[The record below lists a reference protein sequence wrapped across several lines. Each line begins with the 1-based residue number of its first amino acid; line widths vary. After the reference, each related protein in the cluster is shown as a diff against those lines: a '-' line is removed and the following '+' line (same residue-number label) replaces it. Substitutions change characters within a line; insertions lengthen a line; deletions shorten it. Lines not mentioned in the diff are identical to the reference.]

1 LPLSLNSS
9 KKSSAFKATLGVFMT
24 LSKQLLIL
32 ISVIFLILISINFA
46 ISVKNFKSYLEDEG
60 QIHAQDTATSLGLSL
75 SPYMNDTSDPI
86 IKTMVSAIF
95 DMGYYKEIR
104 LVDAGKIELIS
115 LSNGKAIDRIP
126 VWFVEY
132 FPMSTITAKSEI
144 SFKWALRGTLYVTI
158 NPSLAYSKLYD
169 QAKNLLSYS
178 LLTFVLSIILLVLLL
193 RMTLTSLNKINQ
205 LALRITEG
213 HFEIIGKLPWTTEIK
228 NITISINTMSQ
239 KIKSTIAA
247 LNNKLDALGASLLC
261 DDLSGLYK
269 KSVFETDIMNL
280 MMAYTPAYFFIIK
293 LDSLP
298 DLIRERGNVS
308 IDQFLKA
315 FAAKLKN
322 TCEQYPNVIIRPY
335 RFYGGEFALLV
346 NNGNIEQIES
356 IAQSLNSDIAEL
368 GQLYFK
374 PDLVHIGVV
383 HVNSVCTP
391 KSILDSAYEAYEQ
404 ARLIGVNSYYIR
416 SNDDFSRDILN
427 WKELVFNCI
436 DKADY
441 SLTYISKIIAFQN
454 EQLIMEEAS
463 AQVYDSNNQL
473 VAIGPFISIAEELA
487 KIVDLDKGVIN
498 MVLDYIDRD
507 NISHAIAVNL
517 SIETIKNIGFRL
529 WLEKLI
535 KINPLITQQ
544 IVFSFSTYA
553 VAKQVEAYRDF
564 IEVIHHCGGRV
575 MIKRFDS
582 QSMSLEFIKSL
593 KPDFIRLSREISN
606 GVSVSLQ
613 KYEFIQAMQQMGF
626 LLDIA
631 ILAENVQLD
640 TDYYSLKSIGITGA
654 SR

>member
-1 LPLSLNSS
+1 
-9 KKSSAFKATLGVFMT
+9 MT

-75 SPYMNDTSDPI
+75 SPYMIDTSDPI

-95 DMGYYKEIR
+95 DMGYYKDVR
-104 LVDAGKIELIS
+104 LVDTGNNELIY
-115 LSNGKAIDRIP
+115 LRNDKNFKGVPA
-126 VWFVEY
+126 WFAEY

-144 SFKWALRGTLYVTI
+144 NSKWAIRGTLYVTI

-169 QAKNLLSYS
+169 QAKNSLSYS

-193 RMTLTSLNKINQ
+193 RITLTSLNKINQ
-205 LALRITEG
+205 LALRITDG
-213 HFEIIGKLPWTTEIK
+213 HFETIDKLPWSTEIK
-228 NITISINTMSQ
+228 NITISINTMSR

-247 LNNKLDALGASLLC
+247 LHNKLDALGASLLC

-269 KSVFETDIMNL
+269 KSVFETDILNL

-293 LDSLP
+293 LDTLP
-298 DLIRERGNVS
+298 ELVRERGNGS
-308 IDQFLKA
+308 IDQILKA
-315 FAAKLKN
+315 FAVKLQN

-335 RFYGGEFALLV
+335 RFYGGEFAMLV
-346 NNGNIEQIES
+346 NNGNIEQVES
-356 IAQSLNSDIAEL
+356 IANALNNNFSEL
-368 GQLYFK
+368 GQLFLK

-383 HVNSVCTP
+383 RVNSVCTP
-391 KSILDSAYEAYEQ
+391 NSLLDSAYEAYEQ
-404 ARLIGVNSYYIR
+404 ARLIGANSYYIR

-427 WKELVFNCI
+427 WKELVCNCI
-436 DKADY
+436 DKGDF
-441 SLTYISKIIAFQN
+441 SLSYISKITAFQT
-454 EQLIMEEAS
+454 EQLIIEEAS

-498 MVLDYIDRD
+498 KVLEYIEKD

-535 KINPLITQQ
+535 KINPLVTQQ
-544 IVFSFSTYA
+544 LVFSFSTYA
-553 VAKQVEAYRDF
+553 VAKQVEVYRDF
-564 IEVIHHCGGRV
+564 IEAIHLWGGRV

-582 QSMSLEFIKSL
+582 QSMSLEIIKNL
-593 KPDFIRLSREISN
+593 KPDFIRLNREISN

-640 TDYYSLKSIGITGA
+640 TDYYSLKSIGVTGA

>member
-1 LPLSLNSS
+1 
-9 KKSSAFKATLGVFMT
+9 MT
-24 LSKQLLIL
+24 LSKQLLVL
-32 ISVIFLILISINFA
+32 ISAIFLILISINFA

-75 SPYMNDTSDPI
+75 SPFMIDSSDPI

-95 DMGYYKEIR
+95 DMGYYENIR
-104 LVDAGKIELIS
+104 LTDAGNSELIS
-115 LSNGKAIDRIP
+115 LSNDKSIKGVPA
-126 VWFVEY
+126 WFVEY
-132 FPMSTITAKSEI
+132 FPISTITAKSEI
-144 SFKWALRGTLYVTI
+144 SFKWAIRGTLYVTI
-158 NPSLAYSKLYD
+158 NPSLAYSKLYE
-169 QAKNLLSYS
+169 QAKNSLSYS
-178 LLTFVLSIILLVLLL
+178 LLTFVLSIILLLLLL
-193 RMTLTSLNKINQ
+193 RITLTSLNKINR

-213 HFEIIGKLPWTTEIK
+213 HFEIIEKLPWTTEIK
-228 NITISINTMSQ
+228 NITISINKMSR

-247 LNNKLDALGASLLC
+247 LHNKLDALGASLLC

-280 MMAYTPAYFFIIK
+280 LMVYNPAYFFIIK
-293 LDSLP
+293 LDSLQ
-298 DLIRERGNVS
+298 DLIKERGNES

-315 FAAKLKN
+315 FAEKLKK
-322 TCEQYPNVIIRPY
+322 TCEQYPGFIMKAY

-346 NNGNIEQIES
+346 NNGDIEQIES
-356 IAQSLNSDIAEL
+356 IAKALNSDIAEL

-383 HVNSVCTP
+383 NVNSVCTP

-404 ARLIGVNSYYIR
+404 ARLIGENSYYIR
-416 SNDDFSRDILN
+416 SNDDFSRDIIK
-427 WKELVFNCI
+427 WRELVFNCI
-436 DKADY
+436 DKEEY
-441 SLTYISKIIAFQN
+441 SLSYISKITAFLN

-463 AQVYDSNNQL
+463 AQVYDSSNQL

-487 KIVDLDKGVIN
+487 KIVDLDKGVIIK
-498 MVLDYIDRD
+498 VLEYIERN

-517 SIETIKNIGFRL
+517 SIDTIKNIGFRL

-535 KINPLITQQ
+535 KINPVVTQQ
-544 IVFSFSTYA
+544 LVFSFSTYA
-553 VAKQVEAYRDF
+553 VAKQIDTYSEF
-564 IEVIHHCGGRV
+564 IDVIHHWGGRV
-575 MIKRFDS
+575 MIKRFDT
-582 QSMSLEFIKSL
+582 QSMPLEVIKIL

-606 GVSVSLQ
+606 GVSDSLP

-640 TDYYSLKSIGITGA
+640 MDYYALKTIGIAGA

>member
-1 LPLSLNSS
+1 
-9 KKSSAFKATLGVFMT
+9 MT

-32 ISVIFLILISINFA
+32 ISAIFLMLISINFA
-46 ISVKNFKSYLEDEG
+46 ISVNNFKAYLEDEG

-75 SPYMNDTSDPI
+75 SPYMIDTSDPI

-95 DMGYYKEIR
+95 DMGYYKDIR
-104 LVDAGKIELIS
+104 LVDIGNNDLIYLGNDKS
-115 LSNGKAIDRIP
+115 VKGVPA
-126 VWFVEY
+126 WFVEY

-144 SFKWALRGTLYVTI
+144 SSKWAIRGTLYVTI
-158 NPSLAYSKLYD
+158 NSSLAHSKLYE
-169 QAKNLLSYS
+169 QAKNSLSYS

-193 RMTLTSLNKINQ
+193 RITLTSLNKINQ

-213 HFEIIGKLPWTTEIK
+213 HFETINKLPWTTEIK
-228 NITISINTMSQ
+228 NITISLNNMSR
-239 KIKSTIAA
+239 KIKSTISV
-247 LNNKLDALGASLLC
+247 LYNKLDLMGASLLC

-298 DLIRERGNVS
+298 DLVRERGNES

-315 FAAKLKN
+315 FAEKLKN
-322 TCEQYPNVIIRPY
+322 TCEQYPNIIMRPY
-335 RFYGGEFALLV
+335 RFYGGEFAMLV

-356 IAQSLNSDIAEL
+356 IANTLNSDFTEL
-368 GQLYFK
+368 GQLYSK
-374 PDLVHIGVV
+374 LDLVHIGVV
-383 HVNSVCTP
+383 RVNSVCTP
-391 KSILDSAYEAYEQ
+391 NSLLNSAYEAFEQ
-404 ARLIGVNSYYIR
+404 ARLIGANSYYIR

-427 WKELVFNCI
+427 WKELVCNCI
-436 DKADY
+436 DKGDF
-441 SLTYISKIIAFQN
+441 SLSYISKITAFQT
-454 EQLIMEEAS
+454 EQLIIEEAS

-487 KIVDLDKGVIN
+487 KIIDLDKGVIN
-498 MVLDYIDRD
+498 KVLEHINSD

-517 SIETIKNIGFRL
+517 SIDTIKNIGFHL

-553 VAKQVEAYRDF
+553 VVKQVEAYRDF
-564 IEVIHHCGGRV
+564 IEVIHHWGGRV
-575 MIKRFDS
+575 MIKRFDT
-582 QSMSLEFIKSL
+582 QSMSLEFIKTL

-606 GVSVSLQ
+606 GVSASLQ

-626 LLDIA
+626 LLDIT

>member
-1 LPLSLNSS
+1 
-9 KKSSAFKATLGVFMT
+9 MT

-75 SPYMNDTSDPI
+75 SPYMIDTSDPI

-95 DMGYYKEIR
+95 DMGYYKDVR
-104 LVDAGKIELIS
+104 LVDTGNNELIY
-115 LSNGKAIDRIP
+115 LRNDKNFKGVPA
-126 VWFVEY
+126 WFAEY

-144 SFKWALRGTLYVTI
+144 NSKWAIRGTLYVTI

-169 QAKNLLSYS
+169 QAKNSLSYS

-193 RMTLTSLNKINQ
+193 RITLTSLNKINQ
-205 LALRITEG
+205 LALRITDG
-213 HFEIIGKLPWTTEIK
+213 HFETIDKLPWSTEIK
-228 NITISINTMSQ
+228 NITISINTMSR

-247 LNNKLDALGASLLC
+247 LHNKLDALGASLLC

-269 KSVFETDIMNL
+269 KSVFETDILNL

-293 LDSLP
+293 LDTLP
-298 DLIRERGNVS
+298 ELVRERGNGS
-308 IDQFLKA
+308 IDQILKA
-315 FAAKLKN
+315 FAVKLQN

-335 RFYGGEFALLV
+335 RFYGGEFAMLV

-356 IAQSLNSDIAEL
+356 IANALNNNFSEL
-368 GQLYFK
+368 GQLFLK

-383 HVNSVCTP
+383 RVNSVCTP
-391 KSILDSAYEAYEQ
+391 NSLLDSAYEAYEQ
-404 ARLIGVNSYYIR
+404 ARLIGANSYYIR

-427 WKELVFNCI
+427 WKELVCNCI
-436 DKADY
+436 DKGDF
-441 SLTYISKIIAFQN
+441 SLSYISKITAFQT
-454 EQLIMEEAS
+454 EQLIIEEAS

-498 MVLDYIDRD
+498 KVLEYIEKD

-535 KINPLITQQ
+535 KIKPLVTQQ
-544 IVFSFSTYA
+544 LVFSFSTYA

-564 IEVIHHCGGRV
+564 IEAIHLWGGRV

-582 QSMSLEFIKSL
+582 QSMSLEIIKNL
-593 KPDFIRLSREISN
+593 KPDFIRLNREISN

-640 TDYYSLKSIGITGA
+640 TDYYSLKSIGVTGA

>member
-1 LPLSLNSS
+1 
-9 KKSSAFKATLGVFMT
+9 MT
-24 LSKQLLIL
+24 LSKQLLVL
-32 ISVIFLILISINFA
+32 ISAIFLILISINFA

-75 SPYMNDTSDPI
+75 SPFMIDSSDPI

-95 DMGYYKEIR
+95 DMGYYENIR
-104 LVDAGKIELIS
+104 LTDAGNSELIS
-115 LSNGKAIDRIP
+115 LRNEKSINGVPA
-126 VWFVEY
+126 WFVEY
-132 FPMSTITAKSEI
+132 FPISTITAKSEI
-144 SFKWALRGTLYVTI
+144 SFKWAIRGTLYVTI
-158 NPSLAYSKLYD
+158 NPSLAYSKLYE
-169 QAKNLLSYS
+169 QAKNSLSYS
-178 LLTFVLSIILLVLLL
+178 LLTFVLSIILLLLLL
-193 RMTLTSLNKINQ
+193 RITLTSLNKINR

-213 HFEIIGKLPWTTEIK
+213 HFEIIEKLPWTTEIK
-228 NITISINTMSQ
+228 NITISINKMSR

-247 LNNKLDALGASLLC
+247 LHNKLDALGASLLC

-280 MMAYTPAYFFIIK
+280 LMVYNPAYFFIIK
-293 LDSLP
+293 LDSLQ
-298 DLIRERGNVS
+298 DLIKERGNES

-315 FAAKLKN
+315 FAEKLKK
-322 TCEQYPNVIIRPY
+322 TCEQYPGFIMKAY

-346 NNGNIEQIES
+346 NNGDIEQIES
-356 IAQSLNSDIAEL
+356 IAKALNSDIAEL

-383 HVNSVCTP
+383 NVNSVCTP

-404 ARLIGVNSYYIR
+404 ARLIGENSYYIR
-416 SNDDFSRDILN
+416 SNDDFSRDIIK
-427 WKELVFNCI
+427 WRELVFNCI
-436 DKADY
+436 DKGDY
-441 SLTYISKIIAFQN
+441 SLSYISKITAFLN

-463 AQVYDSNNQL
+463 AQVYDSSNQL

-487 KIVDLDKGVIN
+487 KIVDLDKGVIIK
-498 MVLDYIDRD
+498 VLEYIERD
-507 NISHAIAVNL
+507 HISHAIAVNL
-517 SIETIKNIGFRL
+517 SIDTIKNIGFRL

-535 KINPLITQQ
+535 KINPVVTQQ
-544 IVFSFSTYA
+544 LVFSFSTYA
-553 VAKQVEAYRDF
+553 VAKQIDAYSEF
-564 IEVIHHCGGRV
+564 IDVIHHWGGRV
-575 MIKRFDS
+575 MIKRFDT
-582 QSMSLEFIKSL
+582 QSMPLEVIKIL

-606 GVSVSLQ
+606 GVSDSLP

-640 TDYYSLKSIGITGA
+640 MDYYALKTIGITGA

>member
-1 LPLSLNSS
+1 
-9 KKSSAFKATLGVFMT
+9 MT

-32 ISVIFLILISINFA
+32 ISAIFLILISINFA
-46 ISVKNFKSYLEDEG
+46 ISVNNFKSYLEDEG

-75 SPYMNDTSDPI
+75 SPYMIDTSDPI

-95 DMGYYKEIR
+95 DMGYYKDIR
-104 LVDAGKIELIS
+104 LVDIGNNELIYLGNDKS
-115 LSNGKAIDRIP
+115 VKGVPA
-126 VWFVEY
+126 WFVEY

-144 SFKWALRGTLYVTI
+144 SSKWSIRGTLYVTI
-158 NPSLAYSKLYD
+158 NSSLAYSKLYE
-169 QAKNLLSYS
+169 QAKNSLSYS

-193 RMTLTSLNKINQ
+193 RITLTSLNKINQ

-213 HFEIIGKLPWTTEIK
+213 HFETINKLPWTTEIK
-228 NITISINTMSQ
+228 NITISLNNMSR
-239 KIKSTIAA
+239 KIKSTISI
-247 LNNKLDALGASLLC
+247 LYNKLDVMGASLLC

-298 DLIRERGNVS
+298 DLVRERGNES
-308 IDQFLKA
+308 IGQFLKA

-322 TCEQYPNVIIRPY
+322 TCEQYPNIIMRPY
-335 RFYGGEFALLV
+335 RFFGGEFAMLV

-356 IAQSLNSDIAEL
+356 IANTLNSYFAEL
-368 GQLYFK
+368 GQLYSK
-374 PDLVHIGVV
+374 LDLVHIGVV
-383 HVNSVCTP
+383 RVNSVCTP
-391 KSILDSAYEAYEQ
+391 NSLLDSAYEAYEQ
-404 ARLIGVNSYYIR
+404 ARLIGENSYYIR

-427 WKELVFNCI
+427 WKELVCNCI
-436 DKADY
+436 DKGDF
-441 SLTYISKIIAFQN
+441 SLSYISKITAFQT
-454 EQLIMEEAS
+454 EQLIIEEAS

-487 KIVDLDKGVIN
+487 KIIDLDKGVIN
-498 MVLDYIDRD
+498 KVLEYIEKD

-535 KINPLITQQ
+535 KINPLVTQQ
-544 IVFSFSTYA
+544 LVFNFSTYA
-553 VAKQVEAYRDF
+553 VAKQVDICRDF
-564 IEVIHHCGGRV
+564 IEAIHLWGGRV

-582 QSMSLEFIKSL
+582 QSMSLEIIKNL
-593 KPDFIRLSREISN
+593 KPDFIRLNREISN

-640 TDYYSLKSIGITGA
+640 TDYYSLKAIGIVGA

>member
-1 LPLSLNSS
+1 
-9 KKSSAFKATLGVFMT
+9 MT

-32 ISVIFLILISINFA
+32 ISAIFLILISINFA

-75 SPYMNDTSDPI
+75 SPYMIDTSDPI

-95 DMGYYKEIR
+95 DMGYYKDIR
-104 LVDAGKIELIS
+104 LVDTGNNELIYLGNDKS
-115 LSNGKAIDRIP
+115 VKGVPA
-126 VWFVEY
+126 WFVEY
-132 FPMSTITAKSEI
+132 FPMSMITAKSEI
-144 SFKWALRGTLYVTI
+144 SFKWAIRGTLYVTI

-169 QAKNLLSYS
+169 QAKNSLSYS

-193 RMTLTSLNKINQ
+193 RITLTSLNKINQ
-205 LALRITEG
+205 LALRITDG
-213 HFEIIGKLPWTTEIK
+213 HFETIDKLPWTTEIK
-228 NITISINTMSQ
+228 NITISINTMSR

-247 LNNKLDALGASLLC
+247 LHNKLDALGASLLC

-269 KSVFETDIMNL
+269 KSVFETDILNL
-280 MMAYTPAYFFIIK
+280 MMAYTPTYFFIIK
-293 LDSLP
+293 LDTLP
-298 DLIRERGNVS
+298 ELVRERGNGA
-308 IDQFLKA
+308 IDQILKA
-315 FAAKLKN
+315 FVVKLQN
-322 TCEQYPNVIIRPY
+322 TCEQYPSVIIRPY
-335 RFYGGEFALLV
+335 RFYGGEFAMLV

-356 IAQSLNSDIAEL
+356 IANALNNNFSEL
-368 GQLYFK
+368 GQLFLK

-383 HVNSVCTP
+383 RVNSVCTP
-391 KSILDSAYEAYEQ
+391 NSLLDSAYEAYEQ
-404 ARLIGVNSYYIR
+404 ARLIGANSYYIR

-436 DKADY
+436 DKGDY
-441 SLTYISKIIAFQN
+441 SLSYISKITAFQT
-454 EQLIMEEAS
+454 EQLIIEEAS

-487 KIVDLDKGVIN
+487 KIVDLDKGVLN
-498 MVLDYIDRD
+498 KVLEYIEKD
-507 NISHAIAVNL
+507 NISHAVAVNL

-535 KINPLITQQ
+535 KINPLVTQQ
-544 IVFSFSTYA
+544 LVFSFSTYA
-553 VAKQVEAYRDF
+553 VAKQVDVYRDF
-564 IEVIHHCGGRV
+564 IEAIHLWGGRV
-575 MIKRFDS
+575 MIKRFDT
-582 QSMSLEFIKSL
+582 QSMSLEVIKIL

-640 TDYYSLKSIGITGA
+640 TDYYSLKSIGVTGA

>member
-1 LPLSLNSS
+1 
-9 KKSSAFKATLGVFMT
+9 MT

-75 SPYMNDTSDPI
+75 SPYMIDTSDPI

-95 DMGYYKEIR
+95 DMGYYKDVR
-104 LVDAGKIELIS
+104 LVDTGNNELIY
-115 LSNGKAIDRIP
+115 LRNDKNFKGVPA
-126 VWFVEY
+126 WFAEY

-144 SFKWALRGTLYVTI
+144 NSKWAIRGTLYVTI

-169 QAKNLLSYS
+169 QAKNSLSYS

-193 RMTLTSLNKINQ
+193 RITLTSLNKINQ
-205 LALRITEG
+205 LALRITDG
-213 HFEIIGKLPWTTEIK
+213 HFETIDKLPWSTEIK
-228 NITISINTMSQ
+228 NITISINTMSR

-247 LNNKLDALGASLLC
+247 LHNKLDALGASLLC

-269 KSVFETDIMNL
+269 KSVFETDILNL

-293 LDSLP
+293 LDTLP
-298 DLIRERGNVS
+298 ELVRERGNGS
-308 IDQFLKA
+308 IDQILKA
-315 FAAKLKN
+315 FAVKLQN

-335 RFYGGEFALLV
+335 RFYGGEFAMLV
-346 NNGNIEQIES
+346 NNGNIEQVES
-356 IAQSLNSDIAEL
+356 IANALNNNFSEL
-368 GQLYFK
+368 GQLFLK

-383 HVNSVCTP
+383 RVNSVCTP
-391 KSILDSAYEAYEQ
+391 NSLLDFAYEAYEQ
-404 ARLIGVNSYYIR
+404 ARLIGANSYYIR

-427 WKELVFNCI
+427 WKELVCNCI
-436 DKADY
+436 DKGDF
-441 SLTYISKIIAFQN
+441 SLSYISKITAFQT
-454 EQLIMEEAS
+454 EQLIIEEAS

-498 MVLDYIDRD
+498 KVLEYIEKD

-535 KINPLITQQ
+535 KIKPLVTQQ
-544 IVFSFSTYA
+544 LVFSFSTYA

-564 IEVIHHCGGRV
+564 IEAIHLWGGRV

-582 QSMSLEFIKSL
+582 QSMSLEIIKNL
-593 KPDFIRLSREISN
+593 KPDFIRLNREISN

-640 TDYYSLKSIGITGA
+640 TDYYSLKSIGVTGA

>member
-1 LPLSLNSS
+1 
-9 KKSSAFKATLGVFMT
+9 MT

-32 ISVIFLILISINFA
+32 ISAIFLTLISINFA
-46 ISVKNFKSYLEDEG
+46 ISVNNFKSYLEDEG

-75 SPYMNDTSDPI
+75 SPYMIDTSDPI

-95 DMGYYKEIR
+95 DMGYYKDIR
-104 LVDAGKIELIS
+104 LVDIGNNDLIYLGNDKS
-115 LSNGKAIDRIP
+115 VKGVPA
-126 VWFVEY
+126 WFVEY

-144 SFKWALRGTLYVTI
+144 SSKWAIRGTLYVTI
-158 NPSLAYSKLYD
+158 NSSLAHSKLYE
-169 QAKNLLSYS
+169 QAKNSLSYS

-193 RMTLTSLNKINQ
+193 RITLTSLNKINQ

-213 HFEIIGKLPWTTEIK
+213 HFETINKLPWTTEIK
-228 NITISINTMSQ
+228 NITISLNNMSR
-239 KIKSTIAA
+239 KIKSTISV
-247 LNNKLDALGASLLC
+247 LYNKLDVMGASLLC

-298 DLIRERGNVS
+298 DLVRERGNES

-322 TCEQYPNVIIRPY
+322 TCEQYPNIIMRPY
-335 RFYGGEFALLV
+335 RFYGGEFAMLV

-356 IAQSLNSDIAEL
+356 IANTLNSDFAEL
-368 GQLYFK
+368 GQSYSKL
-374 PDLVHIGVV
+374 DLVHIGVV
-383 HVNSVCTP
+383 RVNSVCTP
-391 KSILDSAYEAYEQ
+391 NSLLNSAYEAFEQ
-404 ARLIGVNSYYIR
+404 ARLIGANSYYIR

-427 WKELVFNCI
+427 WKELVCNCI
-436 DKADY
+436 DKGDF
-441 SLTYISKIIAFQN
+441 SLSYISKITAFQT
-454 EQLIMEEAS
+454 EQLIIEEAS

-487 KIVDLDKGVIN
+487 KIIDLDKGVIN
-498 MVLDYIDRD
+498 KVLEHINSD

-517 SIETIKNIGFRL
+517 SIDTIKNIGFHL

-553 VAKQVEAYRDF
+553 VVKQVEAYRDF
-564 IEVIHHCGGRV
+564 IEVIHHWGGRV
-575 MIKRFDS
+575 MIKRFDT
-582 QSMSLEFIKSL
+582 QSMSLESIKTL

-606 GVSVSLQ
+606 GVSASLQ

-640 TDYYSLKSIGITGA
+640 TDYYSLKAIGIVGA

>member
-1 LPLSLNSS
+1 
-9 KKSSAFKATLGVFMT
+9 MT

-75 SPYMNDTSDPI
+75 SPYMIDTSDPI

-95 DMGYYKEIR
+95 DMGYYKDVR
-104 LVDAGKIELIS
+104 LVDTGNNELIY
-115 LSNGKAIDRIP
+115 LRNDKNFKGVPA
-126 VWFVEY
+126 WFAEY

-144 SFKWALRGTLYVTI
+144 NSKWAIRGTLYVTI

-169 QAKNLLSYS
+169 QAKNSLSYS

-193 RMTLTSLNKINQ
+193 RITLTSLNKINQ
-205 LALRITEG
+205 LALRITDG
-213 HFEIIGKLPWTTEIK
+213 HFETIDKLPWSTEIK
-228 NITISINTMSQ
+228 NITISINTMSR

-247 LNNKLDALGASLLC
+247 LHNKLDALGASLLC

-269 KSVFETDIMNL
+269 KSVFETDILNL

-293 LDSLP
+293 LDTLP
-298 DLIRERGNVS
+298 ELVRERGNGS
-308 IDQFLKA
+308 IDQILKA
-315 FAAKLKN
+315 FAVKLQN

-335 RFYGGEFALLV
+335 RFYGGEFAMLV
-346 NNGNIEQIES
+346 NNGNIEQVES
-356 IAQSLNSDIAEL
+356 IANALNNNFSEL
-368 GQLYFK
+368 GQLFLK

-383 HVNSVCTP
+383 RVNSVCTP
-391 KSILDSAYEAYEQ
+391 NSLLDSAYEAYEQ
-404 ARLIGVNSYYIR
+404 ARLIGANSYYIR

-427 WKELVFNCI
+427 WKELVCNCI
-436 DKADY
+436 DKGDF
-441 SLTYISKIIAFQN
+441 SLSYISKITAFQT
-454 EQLIMEEAS
+454 EQLIIEEAS

-498 MVLDYIDRD
+498 KVLEYIEKD

-535 KINPLITQQ
+535 KIKPLVTQQ
-544 IVFSFSTYA
+544 LVFSFSTYA

-564 IEVIHHCGGRV
+564 IEAIHLWGGRV

-582 QSMSLEFIKSL
+582 QSMSLEIIKNL
-593 KPDFIRLSREISN
+593 KPDFIRLNREISN

-640 TDYYSLKSIGITGA
+640 TDYYSLKSIGVTGA

>member
-1 LPLSLNSS
+1 
-9 KKSSAFKATLGVFMT
+9 MT
-24 LSKQLLIL
+24 LSKQLLVL
-32 ISVIFLILISINFA
+32 ISAIFLILISINFA

-75 SPYMNDTSDPI
+75 SPFMIDSSDPI

-95 DMGYYKEIR
+95 DMGYYENIR
-104 LVDAGKIELIS
+104 LTDAGNSELIS
-115 LSNGKAIDRIP
+115 LSNDKSIKGVPA
-126 VWFVEY
+126 WFVEY
-132 FPMSTITAKSEI
+132 FPISTITAKSEI
-144 SFKWALRGTLYVTI
+144 SFKWAIRGTLYVTI
-158 NPSLAYSKLYD
+158 NPSLAYSKLYE
-169 QAKNLLSYS
+169 QAKNSLSYS
-178 LLTFVLSIILLVLLL
+178 LLTFVLSIILLLLLL
-193 RMTLTSLNKINQ
+193 RITLTSLNKINR

-213 HFEIIGKLPWTTEIK
+213 HFEIIEKLPWTTEIK
-228 NITISINTMSQ
+228 NITISINNMSR

-247 LNNKLDALGASLLC
+247 LHNKLDALGASLLC

-280 MMAYTPAYFFIIK
+280 LMVYNPAYFFIIK
-293 LDSLP
+293 LDSLQ
-298 DLIRERGNVS
+298 DLIKERGNES

-315 FAAKLKN
+315 FAEKLKK
-322 TCEQYPNVIIRPY
+322 TCEQYPGFIMKAY

-346 NNGNIEQIES
+346 NNGDIEQIES
-356 IAQSLNSDIAEL
+356 IAKALNSDIAEL

-383 HVNSVCTP
+383 NVNSVCTP

-404 ARLIGVNSYYIR
+404 ARLIGENSYYIR
-416 SNDDFSRDILN
+416 SNDDFSRDIIK
-427 WKELVFNCI
+427 WRELVFNCI
-436 DKADY
+436 DKEDY
-441 SLTYISKIIAFQN
+441 SLSYISKITAFLN

-463 AQVYDSNNQL
+463 AQVYDSSNQL

-487 KIVDLDKGVIN
+487 KIVDLDKGVIIK
-498 MVLDYIDRD
+498 VLEYIERN

-517 SIETIKNIGFRL
+517 SIDTIKNIGFRL

-535 KINPLITQQ
+535 KINPVVTQQ
-544 IVFSFSTYA
+544 LVFSFSTYA
-553 VAKQVEAYRDF
+553 VAKQIDTYSEF
-564 IEVIHHCGGRV
+564 IDVIHHWGGRV
-575 MIKRFDS
+575 MIKRFDT
-582 QSMSLEFIKSL
+582 QSMPLEVIKIL

-606 GVSVSLQ
+606 GVSDSLP

-640 TDYYSLKSIGITGA
+640 MDYYALKTIGIAGA